1 MANPTNAE
9 ALTAWDLNASFWDQ
23 HMGYEGNDYYRIVE
37 LPSLERT
44 AAVKPGDRALD
55 LATGNGL
62 VARWLA
68 SKGARVIA
76 TDGSQAMIDH
86 AKQRSTNA
94 NGENVNSIS
103 YQILDA
109 PSTQSFENFIAKETA
124 EEGPFDIVVMNMA
137 IMDIATLE
145 PLAAALPKL
154 LKQNTGRFVAT
165 LLHPLITAGS
175 TRVLEYGDSR
185 ETGREEEHVS
195 LKITTYLHSPAPMK
209 AEAIKGQPFYQDE
222 DHWLLNIDTRGNC
235 PMYFSA
241 LDILRQTEIRSPVK
255 SGRTQRV
262 ALCVDPLTG
271 RFNYRSSKQARWSLL
286 VLGRTSMDSINGATL
301 KASTARPV
309 AAPAKTE
316 R

>member
-9 ALTAWDLNASFWDQ
+9 ALKAWELNASFWDQ

-37 LPSLERT
+37 LPSLERM

-68 SKGARVIA
+68 SNGARVIA

-86 AKQRSTNA
+86 AKHRSTNA

-109 PSTQSFENFIAKETA
+109 TSTQSFENFIAKETA

-209 AEAIKGQPFYQDE
+209 AEAMKGQPFYQYTFHRPIHDVLSPFLRSGLVLDAFE
-222 DHWLLNIDTRGNC
+222 EPDFDPEYNNSKQIDPR
-235 PMYFSA
+235 S
-241 LDILRQTEIRSPVK
+241 LRYVTEIPKILAFRMRAI
-255 SGRTQRV
+255 G
-262 ALCVDPLTG
+262 
-271 RFNYRSSKQARWSLL
+271 Y
-286 VLGRTSMDSINGATL
+286 
-301 KASTARPV
+301 
-309 AAPAKTE
+309 
-316 R
+316 

>member
-9 ALTAWDLNASFWDQ
+9 ALKAWELNASFWDQ

-37 LPSLERT
+37 LPSLERM

-68 SKGARVIA
+68 SNGARVIA

-86 AKQRSTNA
+86 AKHRSTNA

-109 PSTQSFENFIAKETA
+109 TSTQSFENFIAKETA

-185 ETGREEEHVS
+185 ETGREEEHYTFHRPIHDVLSPFLRSGLVLDAFEEPDFDPEYNNSKQIDPRS
-195 LKITTYLHSPAPMK
+195 LRYV
-209 AEAIKGQPFYQDE
+209 
-222 DHWLLNIDTRGNC
+222 
-235 PMYFSA
+235 
-241 LDILRQTEIRSPVK
+241 TEIPKILAFRMRAI
-255 SGRTQRV
+255 G
-262 ALCVDPLTG
+262 
-271 RFNYRSSKQARWSLL
+271 Y
-286 VLGRTSMDSINGATL
+286 
-301 KASTARPV
+301 
-309 AAPAKTE
+309 
-316 R
+316 